1 MKDLSGRSI
10 KSLVG
15 ESRLIVSKENEAL
28 LVEKYQGKLGF
39 YICELDDANSIQH
52 FFAYEDVELVKMLAF
67 LSTGQA
73 LVEGIRI
80 GPMFLNEHIRRI
92 VVLKDKRNEIDSYFF
107 KTMPASPKDA
117 VAGLGPKAPGLIVF
131 LRNLNVEKD
140 LLPLKD
146 EENVFFL
153 NDKYEVYIET
163 VLKSY
168 AFGRLVER
176 EVKE

>member
-1 MKDLSGRSI
+1 
-10 KSLVG
+10 
-15 ESRLIVSKENEAL
+15 
-28 LVEKYQGKLGF
+28 
-39 YICELDDANSIQH
+39 
-52 FFAYEDVELVKMLAF
+52 
-67 LSTGQA
+67 
-73 LVEGIRI
+73 
-80 GPMFLNEHIRRI
+80 
-92 VVLKDKRNEIDSYFF
+92 
-107 KTMPASPKDA
+107 MPASPKDA
-117 VAGLGPKAPGLIVF
+117 SWASNGSGWVPVAGLGPKTPGLIVF